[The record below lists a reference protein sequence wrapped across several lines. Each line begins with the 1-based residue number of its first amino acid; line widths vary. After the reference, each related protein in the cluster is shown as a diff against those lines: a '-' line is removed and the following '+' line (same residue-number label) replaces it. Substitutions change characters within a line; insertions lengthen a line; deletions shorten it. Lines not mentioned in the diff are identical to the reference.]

1 MSESSLSFL
10 ISFISNINI
19 HTEILEMCDWD
30 EGRLEQLL
38 DFIFIELS
46 NLNQLSM
53 DSIKDICY
61 KQNFTNEE
69 SKPRFFD
76 IIKKI
81 VSSELNLISEEQK
94 NEEYEN

>member
-1 MSESSLSFL
+1 M
-10 ISFISNINI
+10 
-19 HTEILEMCDWD
+19 HTEMLEMCDWD

-38 DFIFIELS
+38 DFIFVELS
-46 NLNQLSM
+46 NLNKLSM
-53 DSIKDICY
+53 DYIESICY

-69 SKPRFFD
+69 SKPRLFD

-81 VSSELNLISEEQK
+81 VSSELSLIMEEQE